1 MKPKRLLVLAV
12 CLIVGYGVY
21 ALLYSNGVFKQE
33 EKYTPYTYKGIAFTL
48 PESWIKNDSVSDHF
62 AYGDKDS
69 KKDKDGW
76 MEYIEIVKSTY
87 DQNKY
92 LPANK
97 QIQGVLEYF
106 KAAKNVS
113 NFKKTHIK
121 VDNKERIAFTATTN
135 DKLTYEG
142 KKEKNADKFSDK
154 VKRTTLLIPHKDDLY
169 CIIISYSDS
178 VKDEEKAKE
187 HKDKIIKSM
196 SFSWE

>member
-1 MKPKRLLVLAV
+1 MKSKRLLILAV
-12 CLIVGYGVY
+12 CLIVGYLVY

-33 EKYTPYTYKGIAFTL
+33 EKYTSYTYKGMAFTL
-48 PESWIKNDSVSDHF
+48 PESWVKDDSVSDYF

-76 MEYIEIVKSTY
+76 MEYIEIVKKTY

-92 LPANK
+92 MPANK
-97 QIQGVLEYF
+97 QIPGLLEYF
-106 KAAKNVS
+106 KAADNVS

-121 VDNKERIAFTATTN
+121 VDNKDRVAFTATTN

-142 KKEKNADKFSDK
+142 KKRKNVDKFSDN
-154 VKRTTLLIPHKDDLY
+154 VKRTALLIPHKADLY
-169 CIIISYSDS
+169 YIIISYSYY

-187 HKDKIIKSM
+187 HKNKIIKSM